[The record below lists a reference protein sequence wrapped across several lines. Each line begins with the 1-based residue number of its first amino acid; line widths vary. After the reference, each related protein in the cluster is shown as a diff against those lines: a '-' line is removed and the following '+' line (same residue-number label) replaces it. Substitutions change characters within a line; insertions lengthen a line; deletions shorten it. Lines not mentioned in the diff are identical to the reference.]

1 MPPQK
6 KKAPSAFSKWLAR
19 LTDRSNP
26 ATKLYQDLLLHVSL
40 FTAVVFSMC
49 VCLAR
54 CSRRTASGARRFR
67 ASRPSVAFS
76 RARARPRGPP
86 PCARARHH
94 NACVAHPP
102 RASRITRALP
112 QTRRRSHRYGH
123 KIAV

>member
-54 CSRRTASGARRFR
+54 CSRRTASAASRFR
-67 ASRPSVAFS
+67 ASRHPRGFALARAPAGAAAVRPRAPPQ
-76 RARARPRGPP
+76 RARCPPTPRLT
-86 PCARARHH
+86 HH
-94 NACVAHPP
+94 P
-102 RASRITRALP
+102 RAS